1 MFPRITSPAHE
12 KPSRADID
20 LTKVIIGVAYA
31 LDMIV
36 HDHVIVGKNS
46 QTDLK
51 MLKLI
56 KHRSG

>member
-1 MFPRITSPAHE
+1 MTSPAHE

-36 HDHVIVGKNS
+36 HDYVIVGKNS

>member
-1 MFPRITSPAHE
+1 M
-12 KPSRADID
+12 
-20 LTKVIIGVAYA
+20 TKVIIGVAYA